1 MVATLHY
8 NLVMH
13 LHDLFSN
20 TEAAAHLTL
29 GVDEFR
35 FDERITGI
43 PVGERTN
50 RHTGQPEPLTWV
62 YTRRMLDDYA
72 SGRFP
77 IEPNEDELR
86 SVLSTEQAADVL
98 GVATT
103 AVSQRVYRNT
113 LPSKKVGKVRVF
125 LRWDIEQALRES
137 IMTAVPDGLGQ
148 QLADWREAHGLSLVA
163 MEEWLKVSR
172 EYVRQI
178 ETASLTTIPQVVYE
192 RIVALLE
199 GEV

>member
-1 MVATLHY
+1 MQKTLHY
-8 NLVMH
+8 NLVMD

-20 TEAAAHLTL
+20 TEAATHLGL

-35 FDERITGI
+35 FDERIAGI
-43 PVGERTN
+43 PVGERQN
-50 RHTGQPEPLTWV
+50 RYTGQPEPLTWV
-62 YTRRMLDDYA
+62 YTRRMLDNYA
-72 SGRFP
+72 NGRFP
-77 IEPNEDELR
+77 IEPTEDERR

-98 GVATT
+98 GVAAT
-103 AVSQRVYRNT
+103 AVSQRVYRGT

-148 QLADWREAHGLSLVA
+148 LLATWREAHGLALRE
-163 MEEWLKVSR
+163 MEDRLKVSR

-178 ETASLTTIPQVVYE
+178 ETGDLTTIPQVVYE

-199 GEV
+199 GDE